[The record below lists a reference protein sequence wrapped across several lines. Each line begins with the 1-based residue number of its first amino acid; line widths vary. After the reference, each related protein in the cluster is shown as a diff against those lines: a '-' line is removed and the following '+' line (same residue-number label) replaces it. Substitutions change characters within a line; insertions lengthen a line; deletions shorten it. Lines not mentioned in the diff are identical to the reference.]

1 MELKRDIASIISC
14 GDTLL
19 IVPYGIETRITGKP
33 CDNWRLL
40 LIVPYGIE
48 TRQPGKPFGEDEN
61 LLIVP
66 YGIETSK
73 LAVRTSLFA
82 LLIVPYGIETVVI
95 VFFVVKKKLLIV
107 PYGIE
112 TLNQSA
118 RFRYLGTFNRT
129 LWNWNIILLIW
140 YMMTLTFNRTLWNW
154 NSLPAQCLNN
164 PFSFNRTLWNW
175 NFCRGRLACGKTRLL
190 IVPYGIETKK
200 TTLFQLCFTCF

>member
-1 MELKRDIASIISC
+1 M
-14 GDTLL
+14 
-19 IVPYGIETRITGKP
+19 
-33 CDNWRLL
+33 L

-129 LWNWNIILLIW
+129 LWN
-140 YMMTLTFNRTLWNW
+140 
-154 NSLPAQCLNN
+154 
-164 PFSFNRTLWNW
+164 
-175 NFCRGRLACGKTRLL
+175 
-190 IVPYGIETKK
+190 
-200 TTLFQLCFTCF
+200 